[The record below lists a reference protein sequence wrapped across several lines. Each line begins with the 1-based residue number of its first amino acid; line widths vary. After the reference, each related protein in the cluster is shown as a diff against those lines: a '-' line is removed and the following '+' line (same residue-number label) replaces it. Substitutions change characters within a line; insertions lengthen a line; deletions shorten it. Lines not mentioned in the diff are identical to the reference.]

1 MFNTRRVQLRT
12 SLPIDQAVA
21 HLTAEI
27 VAAEKALADY
37 RRGGIP
43 VFHLLTDEGH
53 ALQYAGAF
61 RIWALHGALS
71 DIHGEAD
78 YSEAAYLARGWN
90 RALSDDDRALGMTA
104 HVRDR
109 LEVLKEHIAERRRAL
124 KRVSAI
130 GAIERPALAMN
141 TAADSVDENQTDG
154 PIWGQSVG
162 HAAG

>member
-12 SLPIDQAVA
+12 SLPLDQAVA

-37 RRGGIP
+37 RNGGIAI
-43 VFHLLTDEGH
+43 FHLMTDEGH

-90 RALSDDDRALGMTA
+90 RALSDDDRQLGMTA
-104 HVRDR
+104 HVRER
-109 LEVLKEHIAERRRAL
+109 REVLVEHIAERRRAL
-124 KRVSAI
+124 KRVSAF
-130 GAIERPALAMN
+130 GAIERPALAVHTGVLQDDE
-141 TAADSVDENQTDG
+141 TATDG
-154 PIWGQSVG
+154 AIWGQTVG
-162 HAAG
+162 HHLG